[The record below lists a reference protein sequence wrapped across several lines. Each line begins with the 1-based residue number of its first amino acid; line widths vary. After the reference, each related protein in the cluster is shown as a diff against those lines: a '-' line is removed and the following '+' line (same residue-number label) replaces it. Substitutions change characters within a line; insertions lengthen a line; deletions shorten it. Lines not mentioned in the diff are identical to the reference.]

1 METDKIYHVDIN
13 KKTIE
18 NINYREVLY
27 TVPNSIQ
34 LVVMSILPGDTI
46 HKEIHRNT
54 SQFIRVE
61 SGEGVVEINY
71 SDGLKRYKLQH
82 DTAVIIPYNIT
93 HKIIN
98 TGKTNLKLYTIYTP
112 PEHSANILQINNP
125 DK

>member
-27 TVPNSIQ
+27 TVPDSIQ
-34 LVVMSILPGDTI
+34 LVVMSISPKDSI
-46 HKEIHRNT
+46 HKETHPDT

-71 SDGLKRYKLQH
+71 TPDTITKYKLQN
-82 DTAVIIPYNIT
+82 DVAVIIPKGVS

-98 TGKTNLKLYTIYTP
+98 TGSTNLKLYTIYTP
-112 PEHSANILQINNP
+112 PEHSPNKVEIKNP
-125 DK
+125 D